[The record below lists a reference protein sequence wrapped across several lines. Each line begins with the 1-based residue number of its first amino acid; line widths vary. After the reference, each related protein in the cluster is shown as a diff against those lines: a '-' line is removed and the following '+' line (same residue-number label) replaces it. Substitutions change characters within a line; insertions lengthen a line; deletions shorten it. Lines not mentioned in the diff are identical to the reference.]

1 MEGRK
6 GKGEREVTNP
16 RWNWKRPI
24 AKFFLYVSYLI
35 SSSFFLISMLNK
47 MIENKRM
54 NNSDPIFS

>member
-24 AKFFLYVSYLI
+24 AKFFLYVSLFNFF
-35 SSSFFLISMLNK
+35 FFLPYFYVKQNDRK
-47 MIENKRM
+47 
-54 NNSDPIFS
+54 